1 MKRLNGIQLRSGVEK
16 AVHKI
21 ASTLGYTVTLSWVN
35 GLSTACVDSSFHIRL
50 ANVADDAVV
59 TEAVLHKYVGFVLHE
74 LLHVKYTNFL
84 VNGKGHYVRM
94 LHNAIEDAWIENTAI
109 ATRLTGNAEGL
120 LTALVD
126 GMVDEAMVAVKDWS
140 DPRQYPFALAVFCRT
155 HGKDVPVA
163 EGLGAV
169 FTEAAA
175 RTLRCNNSA
184 DTLAVA
190 LWVYA
195 QLKTLGDQPD
205 QGNGQGKG
213 QGQADG
219 QGQGQGQ
226 GQGDDQGQ
234 ADGQDAG
241 DGQGQGAGNGPQSDS
256 EGSNG
261 DDKGQGKG
269 KVATEDKSAG
279 KAQRVTNEN
288 HPARKVEPSIDG
300 SSGYGGSYSSG
311 VVVDAGD
318 HTSHRTF
325 DLSITANARLR
336 YEVRRLFENTA
347 NDEWQINRR
356 AGSLNVRALPNVY
369 TSETLFKRRLENEG
383 VDSAVVIMLDVSG
396 SMYDTRYFR
405 DADGNLIDDG
415 KGRPKYFIY
424 MEYAVKVCAALMD
437 TLHRAGVKV
446 AIHTFCDDVAVFK
459 PFDMPV
465 QRALERLSHV
475 GGESSTNDY
484 TALRFTHEGLY
495 KRPEAR
501 KAVFVITDGVGDGDA
516 TLGQV
521 KAGEALGMTTVGIG
535 ICHDVSKVY
544 PKSIRINALADLAD
558 ASFKQI
564 KLAA

>member
-35 GLSTACVDSSFHIRL
+35 GLSTACVNSSFHIRL

-126 GMVDEAMVAVKDWS
+126 GMVDEAMVAIKDWS
-140 DPRQYPFALAVFCRT
+140 DPCQYPFVLAVFCRT
-155 HGKDVPVA
+155 HGKDAPVA

-175 RTLRCNNSA
+175 RTLRCTNST
-184 DTLAVA
+184 DTLEVA
-190 LWVYA
+190 EWVYA
-195 QLKTLGDQPD
+195 QLQTLGDKPKAD
-205 QGNGQGKG
+205 QDQGKG

-219 QGQGQGQ
+219 QGQ
-226 GQGDDQGQ
+226 
-234 ADGQDAG
+234 DAG
-241 DGQGQGAGNGPQSDS
+241 DGQGQGDGQADGQGQGAGDGPQSDS

-261 DDKGQGKG
+261 DDQGQGKG

-405 DADGNLIDDG
+405 DADGNLIRDAQD
-415 KGRPKYFIY
+415 KPKTFTY

-437 TLHRAGVKV
+437 TLHRAGVKI
-446 AIHTFCDDVAVFK
+446 AIHTFASDVAVFK
-459 PFDMPV
+459 PFDMPM

-475 GGESSTNDY
+475 GGETSTNDY